1 MSDTA
6 AQQMDLRS
14 NRFRKEREA
23 SWQELEALIAKAET
37 RGPTGLSDA
46 ELLKLPRLYRACV
59 SGLSMAR
66 AISLDRELIVYL
78 ENLATRG
85 YFYVYGTR
93 STFFERVGQ
102 FFARDWPLSVQ
113 KLWRETLLAFLITV
127 LCAAT
132 SFTLV
137 MHSPDWFFS
146 FMSEGMSQGR
156 TPDTSVETL
165 REGLYKGSWKDSLS
179 LFATYLFTHN
189 ARIGIFAFALGF
201 MFGLPTLFLLAQNGF
216 MLGAFLAVYFP
227 KGLGYEIT
235 GWLMIHGTTE
245 LFAIFLAGGA
255 GFHIGWKLAFPG
267 EMTRMQ
273 AASQAGRTAANV
285 VIGVVIMLLIAGLLE
300 GFGRQLVKADWARY
314 VIGLS
319 MLAFWVVYFYWPRP
333 SLTEMAQEAKE

>member
-1 MSDTA
+1 MSETRA
-6 AQQMDLRS
+6 HEPDLRS
-14 NRFRKEREA
+14 HRFRKEREA
-23 SWQELEALIAKAET
+23 SWAELEELLGKAER
-37 RGPTGLSDA
+37 RGATGLNDA

-93 STFFERVGQ
+93 ATFFERMGQ

-113 KLWRETLLAFLITV
+113 KLWRETLFAFVITV
-127 LCAAT
+127 LCVITAYWLVIHSSDWYF
-132 SFTLV
+132 SFV
-137 MHSPDWFFS
+137 PESMAGGRSPDS
-146 FMSEGMSQGR
+146 
-156 TPDTSVETL
+156 TVESL
-165 REGLYKGSWKDSLS
+165 RDGLYKGDWKDSLS
-179 LFATYLFTHN
+179 LFATALFTHN

-201 MFGLPTLFLLAQNGF
+201 AFGLPTLFLMANNGLS
-216 MLGAFLAVYFP
+216 LGAFLAVYVP
-227 KGLGYEIT
+227 KGLGYEVT

-267 EMTRMQ
+267 EKARMQ
-273 AASQAGRTAANV
+273 AAKEAGLVAANV
-285 VIGVVIMLLIAGLLE
+285 MIGMVMMLFIAGLLE

-314 VIGLS
+314 AIGLF
-319 MLAFWVVYFYWPRP
+319 MLCFWMLYFYWPRP
-333 SLTEMAQEAKE
+333 RAGGAR